1 MKTIV
6 DTATNTSKYLVAD
19 DYGINVTAENIEM
32 GDPSALDF
40 IIGDLNSS
48 DCTGFE
54 PFF

>member
-48 DCTGFE
+48 NATVIEGV
-54 PFF
+54 